1 MKGIA
6 GLTLL
11 PLLAAAKPVI
21 KADTFG
27 HQSINSDAAPLISS
41 VDAETI
47 PDSYLIAFKDHVD
60 HRDAAA
66 HHNWVQDIH
75 EQTLNSKLELRKRSQ
90 APFLET
96 VFDGLKH
103 TYNMEGLKGYSGHFD
118 ESVIEAIRKHPDVST
133 HDLTISPSFCP
144 QSCTRQLGNTIQLVS
159 GRFPPFFDGF
169 SNCCLRSPAPFGLPE
184 LR

>member
-27 HQSINSDAAPLISS
+27 HQSINNDAAPLISS

-118 ESVIEAIRKHPDVST
+118 ESVIDAIRKHPDVST
-133 HDLTISPSFCP
+133 HHPTISPSASLHEMACKHGQTCF
-144 QSCTRQLGNTIQLVS
+144 RLFAAILRRLV
-159 GRFPPFFDGF
+159 
-169 SNCCLRSPAPFGLPE
+169 NCCLRSPHPFGLPE
-184 LR
+184 LC

>member
-11 PLLAAAKPVI
+11 PLLAAAKPVF
-21 KADTFG
+21 KADTLS
-27 HQSINSDAAPLISS
+27 HQSIDNDAAPLISS

-75 EQTLNSKLELRKRSQ
+75 ESTLNTKLELRKRSQ
-90 APFLET
+90 APFVDT

-103 TYNMEGLKGYSGHFD
+103 TYNMAGLKGYSGHFD
-118 ESVIEAIRKHPDVST
+118 EDVIDKIRKHPDVST
-133 HDLTISPSFCP
+133 AHHLLILPSKSLRSWLETPWKQRFQSFASILWRSP
-144 QSCTRQLGNTIQLVS
+144 
-159 GRFPPFFDGF
+159 
-169 SNCCLRSPAPFGLPE
+169 NCCLKTPESSDPRE